1 MEVVEVNDSV
11 CWEMIN
17 ISFVTPWRRFKSSD
31 GTIHVFFIRKF
42 FMRKWASKTS
52 DDWAAIFENAYF
64 S

>member
-1 MEVVEVNDSV
+1 MILFVEKWLTFLLLLFEEDSK
-11 CWEMIN
+11 
-17 ISFVTPWRRFKSSD
+17 RSSD

-42 FMRKWASKTS
+42 FIRKWASKTS